1 MKSGGGLMREGGGNR
16 VRVSWFGAGEL
27 QRASLMYKGGQGVVR
42 RTTTGGDS
50 HEWTAGDRQG
60 WRGEHAK
67 AREEENAS
75 WTTIGLFG
83 RTM

>member
-1 MKSGGGLMREGGGNR
+1 
-16 VRVSWFGAGEL
+16 
-27 QRASLMYKGGQGVVR
+27 MYKGGQGVVR